1 MVALPLIENSVPAER
16 LPDSG
21 PELVALSASAVL
33 EALGTHSTGGLPED
47 VAQERLRTVGP
58 NEMTKRAQVGPW
70 IILARQFQS
79 TVVYLLLSAS
89 GISVLTRDYL
99 QAAAILAAVF
109 INAFVGFLTELRAQ
123 VSLQALQVLSGPTA
137 RVRRGGHEKLLPA
150 RDVVPGDLVI
160 LEAGARVPADVRVV
174 ESAALRVDESALTG
188 ESLPVDKAVE
198 PIPEHEDSTLLF
210 QGSLVVA
217 GRGHGVVLATGD
229 GTRLGRLGRLLTE
242 TVSTRTPLEEKLEEL
257 GRQLTILTV
266 VICAVLAAVGVWHQ
280 EDVWMML
287 ETSIALAVAAI
298 PEGMPVVATL
308 ALAVG
313 TRRMVK
319 ARALVRQLAAVET
332 LGCTTVICTD
342 KTGTLTANQMVVT
355 DLVLLPRHLKV
366 SGDGYRPIGDI
377 TENGTPI
384 WLPEDRVLV
393 DLLKAVALCN
403 DARIENHHGTDI
415 WHVHGDPTEGAL
427 LAVAGKVGLAHE
439 ALVDKYPREAELTFD
454 LGRKRMTTLHS
465 SADGRWVAYT
475 KGSPESVLAVS
486 AYVRTQ
492 EGQVPL
498 TNKDTQWIKAK
509 NDELASEGLRVLA
522 VAMRS
527 LEEAPVCVDVDHV
540 EKDLTFIGLVAMADR
555 PKRGVKDAV
564 ERCRRAGIRVVMLT
578 GDQPATARAI
588 ASELNILD
596 PGESEEAVLSGN
608 QLDRLSEPKLASAL
622 KTARVLA
629 RVTPEMK
636 LTIVRALQSDGE
648 IVAMTGDGVNDA
660 PALRQ
665 ANIGVA
671 MGRAGTDLAREASSM
686 VITDDN
692 FSTIV
697 KAVEQGRIIY
707 SNIKKSIAY
716 LLTASLA
723 SVLTI
728 AVAVLTD
735 IGLPL
740 LPLQLLWLN
749 LIMHIFPGLGIVLQ
763 PGDRGTMSRPPRGAQ
778 ERLLSAGVQ
787 KQIWMRSL
795 VVALAVLGAIEL
807 ERCLGCGRVELTTV
821 GFATLS
827 MSLLFQAWVWAGRGA
842 RSSSAARTAV
852 LGSPMLVNMCISYG
866 LLFVAIYWP
875 ALQVVLQTTPLGL
888 RELGVVICVS
898 ALSFALTALLS
909 VLMRRRKS

>member
-1 MVALPLIENSVPAER
+1 MVAPPLIENSPPAER
-16 LPDSG
+16 RPASG
-21 PELVALSASAVL
+21 SELAALSVPAVL
-33 EALGTHSTGGLPED
+33 EALGTDANAGLPEA
-47 VAQERLRTVGP
+47 VAQGRFRTVGP

-70 IILARQFQS
+70 IILLRQFQS

-99 QAAAILAAVF
+99 QAAAILAAVV

-137 RVRRGGHEKLLPA
+137 RVRRGGHEKVLPA
-150 RDVVPGDLVI
+150 RDLVPGDLVI

-174 ESAALRVDESALTG
+174 QSAALRVDESALTG
-188 ESLPVDKAVE
+188 ESVPVDKAVE
-198 PIPEHEDSTLLF
+198 RIPDQEDSTLLF
-210 QGSLVVA
+210 QGSLVAA
-217 GRGHGVVLATGD
+217 GRGHGVVVATGD
-229 GTRLGRLGRLLTE
+229 ATRLGRLGRLLTE

-257 GRQLTILTV
+257 GRQLTVLTIL
-266 VICAVLAAVGVWHQ
+266 ICAVLAAVGVWHK
-280 EDVWMML
+280 EDIWMML

-355 DLVLLPRHLKV
+355 DLVLCRRHLKV
-366 SGDGYRPIGDI
+366 SGDGYRPTGDI

-393 DLLKAVALCN
+393 DLMKAVALCN
-403 DARIENHHGTDI
+403 DAHIENHHGTDI

-439 ALVDKYPREAELTFD
+439 ALLDKYPREAELPFD
-454 LGRKRMTTLHS
+454 LGRKRMTTIHS
-465 SADGRWVAYT
+465 SADGTWVAYT
-475 KGSPESVLAVS
+475 KGSPETVLAVS
-486 AYVRTQ
+486 TSVRTQ
-492 EGQVPL
+492 DGQERL
-498 TNKDTQWIKAK
+498 TIQDAQWIKNW
-509 NDELASEGLRVLA
+509 NDELASQGLRVLA

-527 LEEAPVCVDVDHV
+527 LPEAPVCVDVDNV
-540 EKDLTFIGLVAMADR
+540 EKDLTFIGLVAMSDR
-555 PKRGVKDAV
+555 PKRGVNDAV
-564 ERCRRAGIRVVMLT
+564 DKCRRAGIRVVMLT

-588 ASELNILD
+588 AQELNILD
-596 PGESEEAVLSGN
+596 PGESEEAVLTGS
-608 QLDRLSEPKLASAL
+608 QLDKMSEPKLALAL
-622 KTARVLA
+622 KKARVLA

-707 SNIKKSIAY
+707 ANIKKSIAY

-763 PGDRGTMSRPPRGAQ
+763 PGDRGTMSRPPRRAQ
-778 ERLLSAGVQ
+778 ERLLSAAVQ
-787 KQIWMRSL
+787 QQIWMRSL

-827 MSLLFQAWVWAGRGA
+827 MSLLFQAWAWAGWGA
-842 RSSSAARTAV
+842 RSPAVAKTAV
-852 LGSPMLVNMCISYG
+852 FGSPMIINMCVSYG
-866 LLFVAIYWP
+866 LLIIAIYWP
-875 ALQVVLQTTPLGL
+875 ALQAVLQTTSLGL
-888 RELGVVICVS
+888 REFGVVLGVS
-898 ALSFALTALLS
+898 AISFALTALLS